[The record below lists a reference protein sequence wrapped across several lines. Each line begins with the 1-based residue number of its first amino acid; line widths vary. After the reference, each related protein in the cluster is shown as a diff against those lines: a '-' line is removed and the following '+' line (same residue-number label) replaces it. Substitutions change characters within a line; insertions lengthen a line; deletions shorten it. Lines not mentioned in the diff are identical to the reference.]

1 MSLTSQFNSN
11 LPINTG
17 YVTEHPYY
25 SIVFPSTQ
33 YIDYYS
39 SFNGYLIESSLPTL
53 QLPID
58 TTYSIIT
65 PLSNS
70 YKSSISN
77 HSSSTTPLIYDVYNV
92 EDYSTNESIDNT
104 DNTADL
110 YGTKTLQINTRFSPF
125 EEPAKYIY
133 KTSIMIPSKVATT
146 LQRATPKELLKAV
159 HPDEQTAIELC
170 ILYVSQ
176 LTSTHFTVL
185 DGTTPDGWKPLK
197 SEYLRNILSYHPSTY
212 KNARIALTYPLKNGA
227 IIEYIHKS
235 VVGIESFKHR
245 LGSAYLHKGIVPYQ
259 LQSKVALGCLNNHHF
274 NRLPELEQ
282 NPIIRNLITLY
293 PYIQLPTE
301 KQLVAEAKRLC
312 SKNIQYRNSKGKLLT
327 FRHGHKNE
335 RWADAD
341 NRTFVED
348 NIKLYKCLTHDLGR
362 MLNTGSP
369 ENGFRVVDAICLMPK
384 WIRRMIKIKNKYL
397 VECDYNC
404 LHPNIAVMLY
414 NGQNH
419 YHTHNKMAL
428 AMGYDSERMVKKENL
443 SFFNKT
449 PFHMTKSKLYPY
461 YKEHEPVMLQNII
474 NDKQDNTEITTKADK
489 HKITSHKMF
498 RVEVEIITEAIIRL
512 NDMGIFVL
520 YVYDALMCLPEHS
533 NRVAEVMDAVA
544 LEHGV
549 YTNAKQSS
557 PRKHNPVVENLKDK
571 VFDFSKIITKGN
583 A

>member
-1 MSLTSQFNSN
+1 MYHLSLSN
-11 LPINTG
+11 VSN
-17 YVTEHPYY
+17 
-25 SIVFPSTQ
+25 PSLGLTNN
-33 YIDYYS
+33 YS
-39 SFNGYLIESSLPTL
+39 SISLDSIYAVLDITNFIPIESFYNLSLS
-53 QLPID
+53 D
-58 TTYSIIT
+58 Y
-65 PLSNS
+65 S
-70 YKSSISN
+70 YKSNLSSTLSSIS
-77 HSSSTTPLIYDVYNV
+77 STSPLIYDVFNV
-92 EDYSTNESIDNT
+92 DTYKSNESIDNT
-104 DNTADL
+104 VDTEDL
-110 YGTKTLQINTRFSPF
+110 YGTKSLQINTRFSPF
-125 EEPAKYIY
+125 DAPVKYTY

-146 LQRATPKELLKAV
+146 IQRATPKSLLKKV

-170 ILYVSQ
+170 LLYLSQ

-185 DGTTPDGWKPLK
+185 DGTTPDGWKSLK
-197 SEYLRNILSYHPSTY
+197 SEYLRNLLSHNSLTY
-212 KNARIALTYPLKNGA
+212 KNVRIALTYPLKNGP
-227 IIEYIHKS
+227 ILEYIHKS
-235 VVGIESFKHR
+235 VVGVESFKHR
-245 LGSAYLHKGIVPYQ
+245 LGSAYIHKGITTYQ
-259 LQSKVALGCLNNHHF
+259 LQSKVALGCLNNYHF
-274 NRLPELEQ
+274 SRLPELEQ

-293 PYIQLPTE
+293 PYVQLPTE
-301 KQLVAEAKRLC
+301 KQLIAEAKRIC

-327 FRHGHKNE
+327 FRHGHKND

-362 MLNTGSP
+362 MLNTGGP
-369 ENGFRVVDAICLMPK
+369 DNGFRVVDAICLMPK

-419 YHTHNKMAL
+419 YHTHNKMAIE
-428 AMGYDSERMVKKENL
+428 MGYDSDKLVKKENL

-461 YKEHEPVMLQNII
+461 YLEHEPVMLQNII
-474 NDKQDNTEITTKADK
+474 SDKKFNTEITAKEDK

-512 NDMGIFVL
+512 NKMGIFVL

-533 NRVAEVMDAVA
+533 NRVAEIMDAVA

-549 YTNAKQSS
+549 YTNTKQSS
-557 PRKHNPVVENLKDK
+557 SKKHNPIIEQLKDG
-571 VFDFSKIITKGN
+571 VFDFSMVIKGN